1 MRGPWP
7 CAGRDRADGPWS
19 SGRAVVE
26 RAGCG
31 RVRPVTV
38 RASADRRAGRGRAG
52 RLWPCAARDRASSRG
67 RAGRLWQRKHSLRH
81 CDYRLRER
89 AVTASCY
96 YVFRSAI
103 VGNSSFEIVRLAIGQ
118 TSFDYKSNRRCKRKQ
133 TQAGSGK
140 RGQTRAG
147 AGKRKQ
153 TQAGAGKR
161 GQARASASKRKQPRS
176 NERRVP

>member
-38 RASADRRAGRGRAG
+38 RAG
-52 RLWPCAARDRASSRG
+52 RG